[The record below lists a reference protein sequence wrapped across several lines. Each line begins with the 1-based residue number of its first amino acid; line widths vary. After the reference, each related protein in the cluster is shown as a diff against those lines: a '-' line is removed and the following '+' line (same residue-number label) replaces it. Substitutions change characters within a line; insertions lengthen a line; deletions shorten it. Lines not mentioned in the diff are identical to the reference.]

1 MNYKAK
7 LITVYMVAGLLAS
20 PFVFAE
26 SSPKEIFNQCKSKA
40 NEEVIPLEQMQ
51 QYLRQCMEEAGIDAA
66 DVDNTLQE
74 MMPAPGNDESTP
86 SDDESRT

>member
-7 LITVYMVAGLLAS
+7 LITVSMVAGLLAS

-51 QYLRQCMEEAGIDAA
+51 Q
-66 DVDNTLQE
+66 
-74 MMPAPGNDESTP
+74 
-86 SDDESRT
+86 